1 MTSTRVRKDRLNRRS
16 QRSQRSHDRIEPH
29 PYVPSTIGYWL
40 LAIGYWLLAMREA
53 RVREAR
59 MREARFE
66 INSK

>member
-40 LAIGYWLLAMREA
+40 LAMREA